1 MVSFKGAHFVKDM
14 ILMCVRW
21 YLAYP
26 LSDRQ
31 VEELMEERGVSV
43 DHATVHRWVLKYS
56 PEFEDAF
63 HFHRYKRPVGRT
75 WQMDETSIRVKGEW
89 RYL

>member
-1 MVSFKGAHFVKDM
+1 
-14 ILMCVRW
+14 
-21 YLAYP
+21 

-31 VEELMEERGVSV
+31 VEELMEERGMSV

-56 PEFEDAF
+56 PQLEDAF
-63 HFHRYKRPVGRT
+63 HRHERPVGRT
-75 WQMDETSIRVKGEW
+75 WQMDETYIRVKGEW

>member
-1 MVSFKGAHFVKDM
+1 MG
-14 ILMCVRW
+14 
-21 YLAYP
+21 
-26 LSDRQ
+26 
-31 VEELMEERGVSV
+31 ERGVSV

-56 PEFEDAF
+56 PQLEDAF
-63 HFHRYKRPVGRT
+63 HRHKRPVGRT